1 VTTLGIA
8 SIIHGAVMRRLIKT
22 VLAAATLFAAGSA
35 AQAEDYKVPANKTS
49 GLTFFYVYS
58 ELNCA
63 FGSKPTFKVLT
74 EPKHGKIFSKWMKL
88 NLTDVPKN
96 CKGRPVYGTAIFYT
110 PEKGYRG
117 KDHARVGI
125 GKTEIPLTQVYNSRA
140 MFINITV
147 E

>member
-1 VTTLGIA
+1 MTTVGIA
-8 SIIHGAVMRRLIKT
+8 SIISGAVMRRILST
-22 VLAAATLFAAGSA
+22 ALAAAAVLASGMAAR
-35 AQAEDYKVPANKTS
+35 AEDYKVPANKTS
-49 GLTFFYVYS
+49 GLTFIYVYS
-58 ELNCA
+58 ESNCA

-110 PEKGYRG
+110 PDKGYHG
-117 KDHARVGI
+117 DDYARVGI
-125 GKTEIPLTQVYNSRA
+125 GKTEIPMTQVYNSRA
-140 MFINITV
+140 MSINITV

>member
-1 VTTLGIA
+1 MTTIGAA
-8 SIIHGAVMRRLIKT
+8 SIIHGAHMRRIVST
-22 VLAAATLFAAGSA
+22 ALAAAVFLASGLA
-35 AQAEDYKVPANKTS
+35 AQAEDYKVQANRTS
-49 GLTFFYVYS
+49 GLTFIYVYS

-96 CKGRPVYGTAIFYT
+96 CKGKPVYGTAIFYT
-110 PEKGYRG
+110 PNKGFRG
-117 KDHARVGI
+117 EDHARVGI
-125 GKTEIPLTQVYNSRA
+125 GKTEIPMTQIYNSRA
-140 MFINITV
+140 MSINITV